1 MEAMKTIATGCVRC
15 GVLTPALS
23 GLCEDCEATVTPRRQ
38 AVPTRRVR
46 VGKEQRTRKL
56 VA

>member
-1 MEAMKTIATGCVRC
+1 MKTIATGCVRC

-23 GLCEDCEATVTPRRQ
+23 GLCEDCEATLTPLRQ
-38 AVPTRRVR
+38 AIPTRRVR
-46 VGKEQRTRKL
+46 VRKEQGTRKL

>member
-15 GVLTPALS
+15 GVLTPALG
-23 GLCEDCEATVTPRRQ
+23 GLCEDCETALTPRRQ
-38 AVPTRRVR
+38 VVSTRRVR
-46 VGKEQRTRKL
+46 VGKEQGTRKL

>member
-1 MEAMKTIATGCVRC
+1 MDAMKTIATGCVRC
-15 GVLTPALS
+15 GVLTPALG
-23 GLCEDCEATVTPRRQ
+23 GLCDDCEATLTSRRQ

-46 VGKEQRTRKL
+46 VGKGQRTRKL

>member
-1 MEAMKTIATGCVRC
+1 MKTIATGCVRC
-15 GVLTPALS
+15 GVLTPALG
-23 GLCEDCEATVTPRRQ
+23 GLCEDCEAALTPFRQ
-38 AVPTRRVR
+38 AIPTRRVR

>member
-1 MEAMKTIATGCVRC
+1 MKTIATGCVRC
-15 GVLTPALS
+15 GVLTPALD
-23 GLCEDCEATVTPRRQ
+23 GLCEDCEAALTPRRQ
-38 AVPTRRVR
+38 GVPTRRVH

>member
-1 MEAMKTIATGCVRC
+1 MKTIATGCVRC
-15 GVLTPALS
+15 GVLTPAL
-23 GLCEDCEATVTPRRQ
+23 GGVCEDCEAALTLRRP
-38 AVPTRRVR
+38 AAPTRRVR